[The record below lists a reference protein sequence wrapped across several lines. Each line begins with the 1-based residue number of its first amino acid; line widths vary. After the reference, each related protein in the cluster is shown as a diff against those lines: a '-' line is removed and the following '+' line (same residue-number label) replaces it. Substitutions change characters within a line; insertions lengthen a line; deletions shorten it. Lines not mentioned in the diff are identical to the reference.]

1 MTSALGAAIRE
12 FPCHRWVRFDV
23 LALSDLATWLPFNN
37 VTVFPGPTVHLF
49 FANACRVDRA

>member
-1 MTSALGAAIRE
+1 M
-12 FPCHRWVRFDV
+12 RFDV